1 MSERNETERLCLIV
15 NPLSGGGA
23 TERRLEKLRRA
34 ADRWFAEWTLRI
46 TEGPGHATELAAEA
60 VSEGFQVVAAVGG
73 DGTASETVNGLF
85 EEDRIRDADVVF
97 TAIPAGTGSD
107 LVRTLD
113 VPRDFGAALR
123 VAAEGETRAS
133 DVAHVVYTPPG
144 TDETEGRICVNVAGF
159 GLSGDVVLRANQSS
173 KRFGGTATFLSAS
186 IRSLAAYRPA
196 RARVTWVGEDETEQ
210 TWEGELM
217 NAFVAN
223 GAYCGGGM
231 WVGRGGSMQDGL
243 LDLVLI
249 PRLPLHRA
257 LVNFPRLY
265 MGTTERTPG
274 VMHHRIVSLEAEA
287 EGDAPVL
294 LDVDGE
300 QPGAL
305 PIRVRVLKSV
315 LKIRGQWGIHE

>member
-15 NPLSGGGA
+15 NPRSGAGA
-23 TERRLEKLRRA
+23 TERRLDELRRA
-34 ADRWFAEWTLRI
+34 ADRWFAEWELRT

-60 VSEGFQVVAAVGG
+60 VSEGFRLVVAVGG

-85 EEDRIRDADVVF
+85 EEDRIRNGDVVF

-113 VPRDFGAALR
+113 VPRDFEVALR
-123 VAAEGETRAS
+123 VAARGETRVS

-173 KRFGGTATFLSAS
+173 KRFGGTATFLGAAM
-186 IRSLAAYRPA
+186 RSLAAYRPA
-196 RARVTWVGEDETEQ
+196 RARVTWVGEDETDHS
-210 TWEGELM
+210 WEGELM
-217 NAFVAN
+217 NAFIAN

-249 PRLPLHRA
+249 PRLRMRSA
-257 LVNFPRLY
+257 LLNFPRLY
-265 MGTTERTPG
+265 MGTTERTRG
-274 VMHHRIVSLEAEA
+274 VMRDRIVSLEAEA
-287 EGDAPVL
+287 EGEVPVL

-305 PIRVRVLKSV
+305 PIRVRVLPGV